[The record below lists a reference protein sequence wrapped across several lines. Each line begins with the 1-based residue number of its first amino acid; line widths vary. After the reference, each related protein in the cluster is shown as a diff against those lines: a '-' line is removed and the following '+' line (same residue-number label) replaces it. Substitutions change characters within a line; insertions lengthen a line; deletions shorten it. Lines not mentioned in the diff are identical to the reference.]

1 MIRTAPSTS
10 MITGVAVVGSLLPLL
25 DSTIVNISLH
35 ATADRFGTIT
45 DVQWVVTGYL
55 LALAATMPVTAW
67 LARRYGRYRTFL
79 WSVIAFAA
87 GSVLCAVSPS
97 LEVLIAGRVLTGA
110 AGGVLAPISTVVLTA
125 GVPRERL
132 GAVQS
137 LNGTVMLAGP
147 LIGPTIGGILLE
159 HGGWRSIYWVA
170 VPVCVVVVAL
180 AVVALPRDSGSPS
193 APLDVPG
200 LLSGSVGVTALVF
213 ALREAAVPH
222 RNPVEIVALALLAV
236 GATALF
242 VRRELTA
249 AHPLLNLRLYAD
261 RRYAWA
267 TACVALV
274 GMLLYAPMVIV
285 PLYLQSERGE
295 SAIRTGLIMSFGG
308 IGAILMGASTA
319 RIVQR
324 LGAGWTLLIGLVVV
338 GASTVPLML
347 LTMTTPIWIVAVTL
361 VVRGIGVSLSIVPAM
376 TSAFVA
382 ITPQD
387 IPDASP
393 QLNLVQRIGG
403 ALAVTAVTIVMQ
415 SDGLGVGG
423 EGPVLSAFTHGF
435 DLVLVVTV
443 ITGFA
448 AFGLIRA
455 EARARPPRQPEAVQQ
470 ANERIVAK
478 ITEA

>member
-1 MIRTAPSTS
+1 MIRTAPSTP
-10 MITGVAVVGSLLPLL
+10 MITGIAVVGSLLPLL

-79 WSVIAFAA
+79 VAVIAFAA
-87 GSVLCAVSPS
+87 GSVVCAVSPS

-147 LIGPTIGGILLE
+147 LIGPTVGGVLLE

-180 AVVALPRDSGSPS
+180 ALVALPRDAGSRS

-200 LLSGSVGVTALVF
+200 LVSGSAGVTALVF

-222 RNPVEIVALALLAV
+222 RDPVEIAALTLLAV
-236 GATALF
+236 GGTALF
-242 VRRELTA
+242 IRRELTA
-249 AHPLLNLRLYAD
+249 EHPLLNLRLYAD

-267 TACVALV
+267 SACVALV

-308 IGAILMGASTA
+308 IGAIVMGARTA

-324 LGAGWTLLIGLVVV
+324 LGAGRTLLIGLAVV

-347 LTMTTPIWIVAVTL
+347 LTATTPIWIIAVTL

-393 QLNLVQRIGG
+393 QLNLLQRIGG
-403 ALAVTAVTIVMQ
+403 ALAVTGVTIVMQ
-415 SDGLGVGG
+415 SDGLEVGAG
-423 EGPVLSAFTHGF
+423 GPVLSAFTHGF

-443 ITGFA
+443 VTGFA
-448 AFGLIRA
+448 ALGLVRA
-455 EARARPPRQPEAVQQ
+455 EARERAPKQTELVGAVD
-470 ANERIVAK
+470 
-478 ITEA
+478 